1 MVARTTAINFENI
14 LRLWWICSR
23 NCRNRGSD
31 STFESKKYEQFLPF
45 MIRTCGT
52 TTTTIL
58 TRPFC
63 VVTQVR

>member
-14 LRLWWICSR
+14 LGLWWICTR

-31 STFESKKYEQFLPF
+31 STFESKNYEQFLPF

-52 TTTTIL
+52 AAIL
-58 TRPFC
+58 TRPF
-63 VVTQVR
+63 VLLKK